1 MSGTEQSFDEVF
13 AAAVEDA
20 EKMEAAQGA
29 PEEKSDDGVQGEG
42 SEGSE
47 GSEEAEAKEQVEDD
61 SEEES
66 EEDLE
71 KKPGK
76 PKVSEWVSLRRE
88 KQKIRERREKADAE
102 IAAREQQLT
111 ARIDEL
117 AAKAAT
123 RFEPL
128 QEAAK
133 ALADGDWDTLA
144 KALGKASKTQLES
157 WNDLNTHVAK
167 RYASPEY
174 SEVRRLRAEQE
185 EYRKSEEQR
194 RQQQEQQ
201 ATQARQAQERQRYV
215 ADLATQ
221 LKDSADP
228 AIKAAMSFEG
238 FAQDVYQEQARAW
251 DAKAQ
256 RTISVDEAAQR
267 ALKRARGIYDRLHKV
282 FGDQAPNPAKLPAGG
297 QRKHRTV
304 SQRKAV
310 GASPTGEF
318 KDDREAIEWG
328 IREMQAALE
337 ADYG

>member
-29 PEEKSDDGVQGEG
+29 PEESDDDGVQDEG
-42 SEGSE
+42 SEGDQAA
-47 GSEEAEAKEQVEDD
+47 EAEGQVDD
-61 SEEES
+61 DSDESEEE
-66 EEDLE
+66 LE

-144 KALGKASKTQLES
+144 KALGRASKTQLES

-194 RQQQEQQ
+194 RKQQEQQ
-201 ATQARQAQERQRYV
+201 AAQARQAQERQRYV

-228 AIKAAMSFEG
+228 AIKAMSFEG

-267 ALKRARGIYDRLHKV
+267 ALKRARGIYDRLHRV